1 MIVFENSG
9 EIDLTAVT
17 TFGVSVKEGA
27 NPIGFFGTGLKY
39 AIAVLLRTNCK
50 ISVWSGED
58 EYIFGIERVEVRN
71 RPFDFVT
78 MRTGDAVSTRL
89 GFTTELGKTW
99 EPWMAYRELYCNT
112 RDEGGEVYACH
123 AASSASDPRPGL
135 TQIRVEGDAIEAVH
149 AAAAQ
154 YFLEGE
160 PDAVCGNVQIF
171 RRPSP
176 VLFYRGIRVLKLPR
190 PSLFTYNLLDRV
202 ELTEDRTMSHPFMA
216 AYYLARAMTECE
228 HPEVLEEA
236 LTADSGSFEAQ
247 FDYHSYGFKLNP
259 TFLDA
264 VGRLTGE
271 HGKVIESA
279 RLAWDAVQPRL
290 PAPDARAKA
299 IKEAA
304 TEIEEILHGLE
315 RDHGVEIASAVA
327 DIQRF
332 AAEALEAAETELVA

>member
-1 MIVFENSG
+1 MIVFENQG

-17 TFGVSVKEGA
+17 TFGISVKEGT

-39 AIAVLLRTNCK
+39 AIAVLLRTKCQV
-50 ISVWSGED
+50 SVISGED
-58 EYIFGIERVEVRN
+58 EYIFGVERVEVRN

-123 AASSASDPRPGL
+123 AASSASDPRSGL
-135 TQIRVEGDAIEAVH
+135 TQVRVVGDEIEAVH
-149 AAAAQ
+149 ATAGQ
-154 YFLEGE
+154 YFLEDE

-190 PSLFTYNLLDRV
+190 PSLFTYNLLDSLD
-202 ELTEDRTMSHPFMA
+202 LTEDRTMSHPFMA
-216 AYYLARAMTECE
+216 AYYLSRALTECE

-236 LTADSGSFEAQ
+236 LTADSNSFEAQ
-247 FDYHSYGFKLNP
+247 FDYHSYGFTLKA
-259 TFLDA
+259 TFLEVA
-264 VGRLTGE
+264 GRLVGE
-271 HGKVIESA
+271 NGKMVESA
-279 RLAWDAVQPRL
+279 RQVWEAAQPPM

-299 IKEAA
+299 IKQASA
-304 TEIEEILHGLE
+304 DIHDILNGLE
-315 RDHGVEIASAVA
+315 RDHGVDIYSVA
-327 DIQRF
+327 ADVQRF
-332 AAEALEAAETELVA
+332 TDAALGSAELELAS